1 MKMFRSLS
9 VEPSSRFPI
18 ARWAPIPLRVV
29 VGYGF
34 LEHGIAK
41 LSKGPHA
48 FVAIV
53 QAMGVP
59 DPHFMAWLTILTE
72 LLGGFA
78 VILGAFVAIVSLPMA
93 IVLLVAMFKVHHP
106 YGFSSVKLLAV
117 TASGA
122 KFGPPGY
129 EVNLLYLACLAALV
143 LGGSGPF
150 ALDRL
155 ISKRDDIPSTHCFE
169 RSSMTCSGGAVVRNH
184 PCPRKMSMRTTI
196 AFDVYGTL
204 VNPHLCCFSM
214 LQINVGMPALLK

>member
-29 VGYGF
+29 VGYSF
-34 LEHGIAK
+34 MEHGVAK

-129 EVNLLYLACLAALV
+129 GVNLLYLACRAALV

-150 ALDRL
+150 ALDKHVRINFAVL
-155 ISKRDDIPSTHCFE
+155 SIPLPLTRRRSDDSLYRKIFAYLLTIPATE
-169 RSSMTCSGGAVVRNH
+169 EEPPTLNH
-184 PCPRKMSMRTTI
+184 RY
-196 AFDVYGTL
+196 FL
-204 VNPHLCCFSM
+204 
-214 LQINVGMPALLK
+214 LQF